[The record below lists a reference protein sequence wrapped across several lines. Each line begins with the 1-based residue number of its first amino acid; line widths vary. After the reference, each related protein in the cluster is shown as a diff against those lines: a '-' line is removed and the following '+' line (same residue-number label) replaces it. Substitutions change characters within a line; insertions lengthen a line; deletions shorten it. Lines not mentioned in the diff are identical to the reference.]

1 MSGYIQKA
9 YPNASGGG
17 YGVSTNAD
25 KVREHTQNLL
35 EMVGQ
40 GAGAPGYDI
49 PVSGGMTYS
58 GGNLTGVLMQESTAS
73 AAADVPSRSGA
84 QRYYLRQTLS
94 YNGSGQLTKVRYEI
108 SYNSGSTWSN
118 WTDAAGNSYQNLTYN
133 ANGLE
138 SVIWGAS

>member
-1 MSGYIQKA
+1 MSGFTQKA
-9 YPNASGGG
+9 YPNAGS

-35 EMVGQ
+35 EMVAQ
-40 GAGAPGYDI
+40 GAGAPGFNI
-49 PVSGGMTYS
+49 PVAGGMTYS

-84 QRYYLRQTLS
+84 QRYYLRQTLT
-94 YNGSGQLTKVRYEI
+94 YTSGNLTKVRYEI
-108 SYNSGSTWSN
+108 SYDSGSTWVN

-133 ANGLE
+133 TDGLE

>member
-1 MSGYIQKA
+1 MSGYTQKA
-9 YPNASGGG
+9 YPNAGS

-35 EMVGQ
+35 EMVAQ
-40 GAGAPGYDI
+40 GAGAPGFDI

-84 QRYYLRQTLS
+84 QRYYIRQTLT
-94 YNGSGQLTKVRYEI
+94 YTSGNLTKVRYEI
-108 SYNSGSTWSN
+108 SYDSGSTWSN

-133 ANGLE
+133 TDGLE
-138 SVIWGAS
+138 SAIWGAS

>member
-9 YPNASGGG
+9 YPNAGSFS
-17 YGVSTNAD
+17 VSTNAD

-40 GAGAPGYDI
+40 GAGAPGFDI

-58 GGNLTGVLMQESTAS
+58 GGNLTGVLYQESTAS
-73 AAADVPSRSGA
+73 AAADVPTRSGA

-94 YNGSGQLTKVRYEI
+94 YTSGNLTKVRYEI
-108 SYNSGSTWSN
+108 SYDSGSTWVN

>member
-1 MSGYIQKA
+1 MSGYTQKA
-9 YPNASGGG
+9 YPNAGS

-40 GAGAPGYDI
+40 GAGAPGFDI

-84 QRYYLRQTLS
+84 QRYYLRQTLT
-94 YNGSGQLTKVRYEI
+94 YTSGNLTKVRYEI
-108 SYNSGSTWSN
+108 SYDSGSTWSN

>member
-1 MSGYIQKA
+1 MSGYTQKA
-9 YPNASGGG
+9 YPNAGS

-35 EMVGQ
+35 EMVAQ
-40 GAGAPGYDI
+40 GAGAPGFDI

-84 QRYYLRQTLS
+84 QRYYIRQTLT
-94 YNGSGQLTKVRYEI
+94 YTSGNLTKVRYEI
-108 SYNSGSTWSN
+108 SYDSGSTWAN

-133 ANGLE
+133 TGGLE
-138 SVIWGAS
+138 SAIWGSS